1 MKIFCNL
8 NGLKSLII
16 VQTYFKNLNKPTYT
30 YELILANKPNF
41 FQYSTVSEARLSDF
55 GFLTVTE
62 FKLGFQKQNIK
73 VIYLSQL

>member
-30 YELILANKPNF
+30 YELILTNKPNF
-41 FQYSTVSEARLSDF
+41 FQHSTVSEARLSDLVF
-55 GFLTVTE
+55 
-62 FKLGFQKQNIK
+62 
-73 VIYLSQL
+73 